1 MPQASKKVAE
11 LDSPELESKG
21 RGTNSKAHN
30 LQNNPSLELIKITLF
45 VSLYLVMTEGTK
57 KPFSVREIREEFPA
71 LRQLIYNKNLIYFD
85 NGATSQKPQ
94 VVLDAINRYYSK
106 DNANIHRGVHFMSQK
121 ATNEYEE
128 SRKII
133 QKYIN
138 AKKSEEII
146 FTKGTTDGINLVAY
160 SFGELLSAGDE
171 IIITAME
178 HHSNI
183 VPWQMLCQRKNLT
196 LRVVPINKKGEL
208 IMDEFDKLLNS
219 KTKLVAVTQI
229 SNTLGTINPVKE
241 IAQKAHAVGA
251 KILVD
256 GAQSIQHM
264 PIDVKDMDCDFF
276 VFSGHKVFGPTGI
289 GVLYGK
295 EDLLDRMP
303 PYQGGGDMIARVTFE
318 RTTYNELPFKFEA
331 GTPHIAGGICLGEA
345 IKFLSGLDIDAI
357 QKHEKEL
364 AEYAQDM
371 LDTFEGMQIIGEAK
385 KKTSVV
391 SFVMEDIHPF
401 DIGTLL
407 DKQGIAVRTGH
418 HCTQPLMDF
427 FGIPGTVRASF
438 AFYNTKQEVDT
449 FIEAVEKSINMLK

>member
-1 MPQASKKVAE
+1 
-11 LDSPELESKG
+11 
-21 RGTNSKAHN
+21 
-30 LQNNPSLELIKITLF
+30 
-45 VSLYLVMTEGTK
+45 MTEGTK
-57 KPFSVREIREEFPA
+57 KPFNVREIREQFPA

-94 VVLDAINRYYSK
+94 VVLDAINNYYSK
-106 DNANIHRGVHFMSQK
+106 DNANIHRGVHYMSQK
-121 ATNEYEE
+121 ATTEYETA
-128 SRKII
+128 RKTI
-133 QKYIN
+133 QTYLH

-160 SFGELLSAGDE
+160 SYGELLSAGDE
-171 IIITAME
+171 ILITAME

-183 VPWQMLCQRKNLT
+183 VPWQMLCERKNLT
-196 LRVVPINKKGEL
+196 LRVAPINKKGEL
-208 IMDEFDKLLNS
+208 ILEEFDKLLS
-219 KTKLVAVTQI
+219 TKTKLVAVTHI

-241 IAQKAHAVGA
+241 LIQKAHAVGA
-251 KILVD
+251 KVLVD

-264 PIDVKDMDCDFF
+264 PIDVIDMDCDFF

-295 EDLLDRMP
+295 EALLDKMP
-303 PYQGGGDMIARVTFE
+303 PYQGGGDMIAKVTFE

-331 GTPHIAGGICLGEA
+331 GTPHIAGGICLGKAFE
-345 IKFLSGLDIDAI
+345 FLSTIDMVAV
-357 QKHEKEL
+357 QQYEKEL
-364 AEYAQDM
+364 AEYAQDL
-371 LDTFEGMQIIGEAK
+371 LDTFEGMRIIGEAK

-391 SFVMEDIHPF
+391 SFVMDGIHPF

-427 FGIPGTVRASF
+427 YGIPGTVRASF
-438 AFYNTKQEVDT
+438 AFYNTRQEVDT
-449 FIEAVEKSINMLK
+449 FIAAVERSINMLK

>member
-1 MPQASKKVAE
+1 MA
-11 LDSPELESKG
+11 
-21 RGTNSKAHN
+21 
-30 LQNNPSLELIKITLF
+30 
-45 VSLYLVMTEGTK
+45 EGTK
-57 KPFSVREIREEFPA
+57 KPFSVREIREQFPA
-71 LRQLIYNKNLIYFD
+71 LRQTVYGKNLIYFD

-121 ATNEYEE
+121 ATTEFEE
-128 SRKII
+128 ARITI
-133 QKYIN
+133 QKYLN

-146 FTKGTTDGINLVAY
+146 FTKGTTDSINLVAFSY
-160 SFGELLSAGDE
+160 GELLKEGDE
-171 IIITAME
+171 ILITAME

-183 VPWQMLCQRKNLT
+183 VPWQMLCERKKLV
-196 LRVVPINKKGEL
+196 LKVAPINKKGEL
-208 IMDEFDKLLNS
+208 IEEEFDKLLSNR
-219 KTKLVAVTQI
+219 TKLVSVTHI

-241 IAQKAHAVGA
+241 LAKKAHAVGA

-264 PIDVKDMDCDFF
+264 KVDVRDLDCDFY
-276 VFSGHKVFGPTGI
+276 VFSSHKVFGPTGI

-303 PYQGGGDMIARVTFE
+303 PYQGGGDMISKVTFE
-318 RTTYNELPFKFEA
+318 RTTYNELPHKFEA

-345 IKFLSGLDIDAI
+345 IRFLNALDMDGI
-357 QKHEKEL
+357 QRHEKEL
-364 AEYAQDM
+364 AHYAQDM
-371 LDTFEGMQIIGEAK
+371 LDTFEGVRIIGEAK
-385 KKTSVV
+385 QKTSVV
-391 SFVMEDIHPF
+391 SFVVDKIHPF

-427 FGIPGTVRASF
+427 FKIPGTVRASF
-438 AFYNTKQEVDT
+438 AFYNTKEEIDT
-449 FIEAVEKSINMLK
+449 FIAAVEKSISILK